1 MLLSE
6 EIHSGGLIFLLTLID
21 TMCCVDSYQ
30 YQVPHEILCM
40 HYLFSSSST
49 MQLVKL
55 SSILHR

>member
-6 EIHSGGLIFLLTLID
+6 EIHSGGLIVLLTLID

-40 HYLFSSSST
+40 HYLIQFFQHHAAGEIIIHSS
-49 MQLVKL
+49 
-55 SSILHR
+55 